1 MNKRIC
7 IAFLGNAY
15 HDSRITNLCDSLK
28 EDGFSVS
35 VISFDWR
42 TISENQFH
50 KDIKI
55 FKLDRSNR
63 ISFYLHFGYLLFKEL
78 IKSDASVIF
87 AEDIYTLPIVTL
99 IAKMKNA
106 KIVYNSRE
114 LYAFIGGLSKR
125 PFIQYLVKSIES
137 TFINLADL
145 ILTTGEMDS
154 AFLEKFY
161 GLPKTLVIR
170 NIPLYQKPQF
180 TVNLHAMYDIPTNY
194 KILLYQGVLI
204 GGRGIPIVIKAISE
218 IKNVYLLLLG
228 DGESK
233 RYFEEIAH
241 ENDVSDRV
249 IFAGTISQKDLINYT
264 ASADIGI
271 ALIENISVS
280 YYHALPNKLFEYIM
294 AGLPVLSCPLP
305 QMKKIVEEYNAGII
319 ADPDNEDEVISG
331 IKKLLESDEVIRSYK
346 TNCNKAALELNWQ
359 KEFERA
365 KPVLYKVITR

>member
-1 MNKRIC
+1 MNKKIC
-7 IAFLGNAY
+7 IAFLGNAF
-15 HDSRITNLCDSLK
+15 HDSRITNLHDSLMA
-28 EDGFSVS
+28 DGFEVS

-42 TISENQFH
+42 TISEDKFY
-50 KDIKI
+50 KDVKI
-55 FKLDRSNR
+55 FKLDRSNS
-63 ISFYLHFGYLLFKEL
+63 ISFYLRFGYRLFREL
-78 IKSDASVIF
+78 IKTDASVIF

-99 IAKMKNA
+99 IAKLNNI

-125 PFIQYLVKSIES
+125 PFIQYIVKSIES

-154 AFLEKFY
+154 EFLEKFY
-161 GLPKTLVIR
+161 GLSKTLVIR
-170 NIPLYQKPQF
+170 NIPLFEKPQF
-180 TVNLHAMYDIPTNY
+180 TINIHEMFDIPTNY

-204 GGRGIPIVIKAISE
+204 GGRGLPTVIKAISQ
-218 IKNVYLLLLG
+218 IQNVYLLLLG
-228 DGESK
+228 DGEAKSQ
-233 RYFEEIAH
+233 FEEIAR

-271 ALIENISVS
+271 ALIENISIS

-319 ADPDNEDEVISG
+319 ADPDNEDEVIDA
-331 IKKLLESDEVIRSYK
+331 IRRLVESDEVIRDYK
-346 TNCNKAALELNWQ
+346 FNCNKAALELNWQ
-359 KEFERA
+359 MEFERA
-365 KPVLYKVITR
+365 KPALYKVIS

>member
-1 MNKRIC
+1 MNKKIC
-7 IAFLGNAY
+7 IAFLGNAF

-28 EDGFSVS
+28 ADGFDVS

-42 TISENQFH
+42 TIKEDYYH

-55 FKLDRSNR
+55 FKLDRSSSIR
-63 ISFYLHFGYLLFKEL
+63 FYLNFGYRLYREL
-78 IKSDASVIF
+78 IKTDASVIF

-99 IAKMKNA
+99 IAKINNIKV
-106 KIVYNSRE
+106 VYNSRE

-125 PFIQYLVKSIES
+125 PFIQYIVKSIES
-137 TFINLADL
+137 TFINLVDL

-154 AFLEKFY
+154 DFLEKFY
-161 GLPKTLVIR
+161 GLPKTLVLR

-180 TVNLHAMYDIPTNY
+180 TINLNEMYDIPTTY

-204 GGRGIPIVIKAISE
+204 GGRGISNVIKAISQ
-218 IKNVYLLLLG
+218 IQNVYLLLLG

-233 RYFEEIAH
+233 SKFEEIAR
-241 ENDVSDRV
+241 ENKVEDRV
-249 IFAGTISQKDLINYT
+249 IFAGAISQKDLINYT

-271 ALIENISVS
+271 ALIQNISVS

-305 QMKKIVEEYNAGII
+305 QMKKIVEEYNVGII
-319 ADPDNEDEVISG
+319 ADPDNEVEVIDG
-331 IKKLLESDEVIRSYK
+331 IKKLIESDEVIRIYK
-346 TNCNKAALELNWQ
+346 ANCNKAALELNWQ

-365 KPVLYKVITR
+365 KHVLYKVIS